1 MKPENLNINK
11 LAKRLKEKFP
21 EIVFAFL
28 YGSSKDGKIRKGSD
42 VDLAIYIHDVTDIIK
57 LISRIL
63 KFIESETS
71 SDCDLN
77 ILNDAEPLLAMEAL
91 QGTLL
96 FVREKDMDIYADFY
110 SLTCRL
116 YEDHIFWTKKQL
128 EYRGY
133 EVQWDY

>member
-1 MKPENLNINK
+1 MKPKRINIRH
-11 LAKRLKEKFP
+11 LSKRLKEEFP
-21 EIVFAFL
+21 EILFAFL
-28 YGSSKDGKIRKGSD
+28 FGSARDGKIKKGSD
-42 VDLAIYIHDVTDIIK
+42 VDLAIYIHETSDKTE
-57 LISRIL
+57 LISNIL
-63 KFIESETS
+63 KFMESETS

-77 ILNDAEPLLAMEAL
+77 ILNSAEPLLAMEAL

-96 FVREKDMDIYADFY
+96 FIRGEAMDIYAGFY

-116 YEDHIFWTKKQL
+116 YEDQTFWTKKQL